1 MESVSESP
9 VDLLGSDQGLSKKLM
24 TFPIRLETITSF
36 YLLQLIGGA
45 IFFTFSNRLEE
56 VYSINLPQ
64 SIGDYNF
71 FTYSNRLE
79 TIPFYTYSNR
89 LETQFPYWF

>member
-64 SIGDYNF
+64 SIGDHTFLYLLQSIGDPVPILVLMPSKF
-71 FTYSNRLE
+71 GLVV
-79 TIPFYTYSNR
+79 
-89 LETQFPYWF
+89 